1 MAKSKQLPCTKAQI
15 EKHLEESMGSIT
27 QAAKNMGVPYST
39 LYSWIERLKIR
50 AYPDKIKRKVATLA
64 FERAKYLA
72 LSTQNKLSGT
82 GDKADVSL
90 LKEIP
95 VSYTHLT
102 LPTKRIV

>member
-50 AYPDKIKRKVATLA
+50 A
-64 FERAKYLA
+64 
-72 LSTQNKLSGT
+72 LSL
-82 GDKADVSL
+82 
-90 LKEIP
+90 I
-95 VSYTHLT
+95 H
-102 LPTKRIV
+102 I